1 MSRSLQ
7 FHFFQRPY
15 PSANMVLVAGLKPI
29 LIDTGFG
36 SDVAETERLVRR
48 VDQSPQRLSLI
59 VNTHY
64 HSDHVGGNHVLQ
76 QRYGLSIAAHMW
88 EAAMVNTHDVEACSA
103 VWLDQPVEAYHVD
116 RELIEGDEI
125 DVGGAVLQVV
135 HTPGHTLGHIALY
148 EPREQVLICGDAVH
162 ANDVSWINPFREGA
176 GALQRTMSTLDRI
189 ARLPLQRMYSGHG
202 PAVETPLAS
211 IDAARRRYEQ
221 WLLYPEKVGWH
232 ACKRIFA
239 FALMIGG
246 GLAEEAVPATL
257 LASPW
262 FQDYSRFIFNQPP
275 ADFIEPFIAEMLR
288 SGAAAWRQGRLVALT
303 AYVSPIEGW
312 LKSPARPAQWI

>member
-29 LIDTGFG
+29 LVDTGFG
-36 SDVAETERLVRR
+36 SDVAETEQLVRS
-48 VDQSPQRLSLI
+48 VNQLPQHLSLI

-76 QRYGLSIAAHMW
+76 QRYGLSIAAHAW
-88 EAAMVNTHDVEACSA
+88 EAAMVNTRDVEACSA
-103 VWLDQPVEAYHVD
+103 VWLDQPVEGYHVD
-116 RELIEGDEI
+116 RELSEGDEI
-125 DVGGAVLQVV
+125 DIGDAALRVV
-135 HTPGHTLGHIALY
+135 HTPGHTLGHISLY

-202 PAVETPLAS
+202 PAVEAPLAA

-221 WLLYPEKVGWH
+221 WLVHPEKVGWH

-246 GLAEEAVPATL
+246 GLDEEVVSAAL
-257 LASPW
+257 LAAPW
-262 FQDYSRFIFNQPP
+262 FQDYSRFIFNQSP

-288 SGAAAWRQGRLVALT
+288 SGAAAWQHGRLVALT
-303 AYVSPIEGW
+303 TYVSPSDGW
-312 LKSPARPAQWI
+312 LKSPARPAQWT